1 MVGDNLS
8 GVVYCGVLSITMSG
22 NNTRGHGGPDA
33 RPRRRG
39 SEPSRGSEGH
49 GIQDAPSVWDVL
61 VDTSSQMEAELRS
74 EAEVERAELRHG
86 ESAGISLA
94 QRLHACHGRLLNLQ
108 LTNGDDVDLQVADVS
123 KHWVRGE
130 TTRGETLIQTTAI
143 AALRGLPVRA
153 GEWSGRLVSESTFQ
167 MALRAVMSEGTPV
180 LLTHGAGSLR
190 GRIVSVGADWVD
202 LRDSVNGV
210 GLDATNKLVTIPTAH
225 VLRVDAP
232 WRLR

>member
-1 MVGDNLS
+1 M
-8 GVVYCGVLSITMSG
+8 
-22 NNTRGHGGPDA
+22 
-33 RPRRRG
+33 
-39 SEPSRGSEGH
+39 
-49 GIQDAPSVWDVL
+49 
-61 VDTSSQMEAELRS
+61 
-74 EAEVERAELRHG
+74 
-86 ESAGISLA
+86 
-94 QRLHACHGRLLNLQ
+94 
-108 LTNGDDVDLQVADVS
+108 
-123 KHWVRGE
+123 
-130 TTRGETLIQTTAI
+130 
-143 AALRGLPVRA
+143 RA